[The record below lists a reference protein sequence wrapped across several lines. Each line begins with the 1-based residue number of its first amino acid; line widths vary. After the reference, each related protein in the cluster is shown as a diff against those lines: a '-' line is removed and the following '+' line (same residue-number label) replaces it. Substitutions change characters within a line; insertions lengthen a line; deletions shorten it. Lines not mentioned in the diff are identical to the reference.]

1 MELELTEFTP
11 VLIYFAAVLGF
22 AVVTILAPHI
32 VAAHK
37 RTAVKDMPYESGM
50 DPQGSTR
57 NPLSIKFYLIAIL
70 FLVFDVELLYIYPWA
85 VALDSQSGADGR
97 IAQLLVMLSLIGS
110 VVLAYAYAWRKGV
123 FQWRNN

>member
-1 MELELTEFTP
+1 MAEFTP
-11 VLIYFAAVLGF
+11 VLIYFAAVIGF
-22 AVVTILAPHI
+22 AVFTIVAPHI
-32 VAAHK
+32 VAARK
-37 RTAVKDMPYESGM
+37 RTAIKDMPYESGM
-50 DPQGSTR
+50 DPLGSTR

-85 VALDSQSGADGR
+85 VSLESTAGSDGR
-97 IAQLLVMLSLIGS
+97 YSQLIVMLSLIAS